1 MTLVRRRRCFGGRF
15 LFAAAMCLGASMI
28 SPCLGSASPTTIG
41 PRTSPPSA
49 AAAKTTRL
57 SETGHLHL
65 TSKHNFTL
73 NEQGS
78 VSGTIAGVIYVHLT
92 AVSSTR
98 VTVEVDINPGGG
110 SVSGSGTGSYRRNGT
125 TAEFRGSMSFGHGTG
140 RYARVH
146 GSGLSF
152 SGIIEEANHDAIT
165 VHVSGSVSG

>member
-1 MTLVRRRRCFGGRF
+1 MLIRRRRRSRLGRF
-15 LFAAAMCLGASMI
+15 SIAAAICLGASMLAPSLGAAGS
-28 SPCLGSASPTTIG
+28 SPAD
-41 PRTSPPSA
+41 A
-49 AAAKTTRL
+49 ARTTRL
-57 SETGHLHL
+57 SETGRLHL

-98 VTVEVDINPGGG
+98 VTVEVNIYPGGGG
-110 SVSGSGTGSYRRNGT
+110 SVSGSGAGSYRRKGT
-125 TAEFRGSMSFGHGTG
+125 TAEFRGSMSFGRGSG
-140 RYARVH
+140 KYARVH

-152 SGIIEEANHDAIT
+152 SGVIEEANHDAII